1 MRSRDEMVIKEF
13 TKEEI
18 KGHMR
23 LWWK

>member
-1 MRSRDEMVIKEF
+1 MVIEEF